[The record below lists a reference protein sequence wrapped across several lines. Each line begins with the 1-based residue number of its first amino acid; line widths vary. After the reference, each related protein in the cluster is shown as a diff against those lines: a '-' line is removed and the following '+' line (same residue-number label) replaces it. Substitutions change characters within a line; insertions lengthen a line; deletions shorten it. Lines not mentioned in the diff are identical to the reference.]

1 MRAPNSLVKVM
12 QTSLIAA
19 CAVAIGGAACGDRD
33 RDLVASADAGQD
45 SLSLTAPAFE
55 HDVTSE
61 DYRRWLVAEEALA
74 RVSGFRL
81 ADGIA
86 LESATDADVD
96 RVADALEKN
105 EPVRL
110 AIESSGL
117 SVEDYVKT
125 TVALEQALYASR
137 PSVPRASPART
148 GAFRA
153 GDHRADIERVRL
165 ASPLRVSR
173 QAGRGDDDEWEG
185 DDDERRGKGKGRK
198 GGKHKGKK
206 KDKD

>member
-1 MRAPNSLVKVM
+1 MRARNCIRKLVRTSLVGAV
-12 QTSLIAA
+12 
-19 CAVAIGGAACGDRD
+19 AVAIGGAACGDRD
-33 RDLVASADAGQD
+33 RDLVASAGGGPD
-45 SLSLTAPAFE
+45 SLRLSAPAFE

-81 ADGIA
+81 ADEIA

-96 RVADALEKN
+96 RVADALEEN
-105 EPVRL
+105 EPVRR

-137 PSVPRASPART
+137 PSTPRASPARAD
-148 GAFRA
+148 AFLA
-153 GDHRADIERVRL
+153 DAHRADIERVRL

-173 QAGRGDDDEWEG
+173 QADRDDDDEWDS
-185 DDDERRGKGKGRK
+185 DDDDRRKEKGRK
-198 GGKHKGKK
+198 RGKHKGRKK
-206 KDKD
+206 GKD